1 MHKTNIIILF
11 PFIYNNTN
19 NNNTDDRNSKII
31 PGLAFLVILG
41 LFILGFI
48 GITLTYMIWF
58 YTELKA
64 KSAVGAQGYTNWI
77 T

>member
-48 GITLTYMIWF
+48 GITLTYM
-58 YTELKA
+58 LA
-64 KSAVGAQGYTNWI
+64 
-77 T
+77 

>member
-31 PGLAFLVILG
+31 PGLAWVYRDYQNISNNSKFQTAWKV
-41 LFILGFI
+41 
-48 GITLTYMIWF
+48 YP
-58 YTELKA
+58 YQALKV
-64 KSAVGAQGYTNWI
+64 KSR
-77 T
+77 